1 LKEFVPVYKEIGMIL
16 FYAWTDTQIINAIN
30 VKLNVYPK
38 RQADLLIFRLSRVSE
53 DLLTVLKNRN
63 IFENVY
69 VLEIPKFYLERKR
82 SGIKEKAQAL
92 FLGNSY
98 RKYFK
103 QQLKQLFG
111 EQKYKCFLISAFW
124 SETLLIVRYLK
135 SNKPE
140 IIFYEEGL
148 AAYSGTPKWLYRAV
162 PNRGIKPWVRTM
174 LYYGISAYTYRK
186 YAKGIYLYMPV
197 LSNIDYLE
205 KWQIPL
211 VRRAEEICCE
221 LVQVEGNDVY
231 KNSDVIYIAEAPNSK
246 NKYPVD
252 KIYQTLDAIYEIK
265 KDAKVVVK
273 VHPIMK
279 ISECELNLEKY
290 SHVYIDYQS
299 ERFEQKIMTLEMDS
313 KVVITGNSTSALYM
327 KWVYEKTP
335 YVILLDSERTSQ
347 LIEYAERYV
356 ENYEKEKAYIG
367 NSVLELREILRKIW
381 L

>member
-1 LKEFVPVYKEIGMIL
+1 MIL

-140 IIFYEEGL
+140 IIFYEEVAIDLGKNE
-148 AAYSGTPKWLYRAV
+148 Y
-162 PNRGIKPWVRTM
+162 
-174 LYYGISAYTYRK
+174 
-186 YAKGIYLYMPV
+186 
-197 LSNIDYLE
+197 SNIVN
-205 KWQIPL
+205 I
-211 VRRAEEICCE
+211 
-221 LVQVEGNDVY
+221 
-231 KNSDVIYIAEAPNSK
+231 
-246 NKYPVD
+246 
-252 KIYQTLDAIYEIK
+252 
-265 KDAKVVVK
+265 
-273 VHPIMK
+273 
-279 ISECELNLEKY
+279 
-290 SHVYIDYQS
+290 
-299 ERFEQKIMTLEMDS
+299 
-313 KVVITGNSTSALYM
+313 
-327 KWVYEKTP
+327 
-335 YVILLDSERTSQ
+335 
-347 LIEYAERYV
+347 
-356 ENYEKEKAYIG
+356 
-367 NSVLELREILRKIW
+367 
-381 L
+381 